1 MLWVTHYGI
10 VGRPIKVLVSGDGM
24 DVPCLPS
31 DSADVV
37 KLVATLDLDPSAVMR
52 ESSSLSVRTLDLG
65 KPEVS

>member
-1 MLWVTHYGI
+1 
-10 VGRPIKVLVSGDGM
+10 M
-24 DVPCLPS
+24 DVPYLPS

-65 KPEVS
+65 RPEVP

>member
-1 MLWVTHYGI
+1 
-10 VGRPIKVLVSGDGM
+10 M

-52 ESSSLSVRTLDLG
+52 ESSSLSVRTLPLVGRSQVVKAPRFDRGISQVRVL
-65 KPEVS
+65 PT